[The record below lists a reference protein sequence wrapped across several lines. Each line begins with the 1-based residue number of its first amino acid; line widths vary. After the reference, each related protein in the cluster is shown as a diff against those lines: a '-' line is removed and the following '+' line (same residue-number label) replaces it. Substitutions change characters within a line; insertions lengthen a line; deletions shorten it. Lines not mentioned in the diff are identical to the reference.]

1 MYTKGLEPSCARTK
15 IFRTQQLNMDEPNNM
30 FELEYG
36 LKNILLIMHSAGLN
50 GTK

>member
-1 MYTKGLEPSCARTK
+1 MYTKCARTK

-30 FELEYG
+30 FELEYE
-36 LKNILLIMHSAGLN
+36 LKNILLIMHSAGHN